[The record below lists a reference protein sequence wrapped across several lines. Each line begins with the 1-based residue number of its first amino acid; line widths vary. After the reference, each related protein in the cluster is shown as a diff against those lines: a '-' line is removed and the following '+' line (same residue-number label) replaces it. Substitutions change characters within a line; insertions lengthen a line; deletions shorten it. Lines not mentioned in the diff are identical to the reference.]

1 MAEFA
6 AQGKSSVGWFMGS
19 NGNWSSMNQGE
30 LMEVEITAG
39 NVDDRDSPLELA
51 QSLFGKLFGDRDYIS
66 QPLFEQLGEQGVQLD
81 FLKLFQPKYDDSDAE
96 LALF

>member
-1 MAEFA
+1 MAEFSA
-6 AQGKSSVGWFMGS
+6 RGKDQCGLVYGFKLQLVI
-19 NGNWSSMNQGE
+19 NDQGE
-30 LMEVEITAG
+30 LMGAEITAG
-39 NVDDRDSPLELA
+39 SVDDRDSPPELVY
-51 QSLFGKLFGDRDYIS
+51 SLFGKLFGDLDYIS